1 MEESRPAA
9 TVPPPSQ
16 TPADEALQGQQATVP
31 AELLRHDPLRAAK
44 KTFLEGEMQRI
55 GTDCNYKGEP
65 GIIYS
70 TEETEFLASRLKF
83 SLVGKFSH
91 GLPNLNFLRNRIVK
105 LGLKG
110 TVNVG
115 RLNFKHVLIRLNNE
129 EDFSRL
135 WLRGEWTFDNF
146 HMRVFKWSPDFDPHT
161 ESPIAPVWIKLPG
174 LPVHLFEKNALFT
187 FAAKIGK
194 PLRMDEPTADLSRPD
209 LARVCVEID
218 LTAPKVQAVH
228 LQINGKTYRQ
238 QVMYEN
244 CPPYCTFCNHLGHD
258 MSVCISK
265 HNPGPNI
272 TEKESKTT
280 GHTSSTN
287 EDTRDLRDIINY
299 RRKGKAV
306 VIDPVVSNIAIH
318 DSEAIV
324 PSSHANV
331 HNDNDAVNGVSF
343 LHMHAPATEPHA
355 ETPRPGHVEEA
366 SPDDFNYED
375 PLISELLDKDW
386 DGEKMKQNAS
396 HFIDIEAEEGMHKES
411 DRDTPSMVPNSLS
424 NETPSKA
431 VGQTKNFL
439 RGETSRQRKPDNKPT
454 KEHIPVSESEGE
466 EELTPVS
473 NRFQSLEDM
482 ETDDIS
488 HLLESIGKNTPPIKN
503 REAGGSKAEIQG
515 HCNGEN
521 SYQEMILTDST
532 VSHRHKRNKS
542 LEEDMPKSFKT
553 GGKGRKIK
561 DVNYF
566 TRKFG
571 FHSVL
576 ANANNKIWCFAK
588 FGVDTQIIQDHSQ
601 FLHVKVSSGTLPTDI
616 FCTFIY
622 AKCYR
627 NPRRNLWEEL
637 VKLSNQDAPWIVG
650 GDFNVISHPNENQGG
665 DIQRMGPMEDF
676 NDMMTDTGLI
686 DAGFEGEPFTWT
698 NKRIWRRLDRVLYS
712 KEWAEIFNITRVA
725 HLPRRLSDHHP
736 LCIEASKADNKKP
749 SSFRFQNMWLHHH
762 SFLQTVK
769 QSWELPIEGYGMYKL
784 QQKLYRTK
792 ELLKKWNRETFGNV
806 FSTVQQAKQEAT
818 DAEKTFDRTPQR
830 RTSSPSTKAM
840 R

>member
-1 MEESRPAA
+1 
-9 TVPPPSQ
+9 
-16 TPADEALQGQQATVP
+16 
-31 AELLRHDPLRAAK
+31 
-44 KTFLEGEMQRI
+44 MQRI

-83 SLVGKFSH
+83 TLVGKFSH

-110 TVNVG
+110 SVNVG

-187 FAAKIGK
+187 VAAKIGK

-238 QVMYEN
+238 QVIYEN

-265 HNPGPNI
+265 HYTGANLN
-272 TEKESKTT
+272 EKEPRTT

-287 EDTRDLRDIINY
+287 EDTRDLRDIINF

-324 PSSHANV
+324 SSPNANV
-331 HNDNDAVNGVSF
+331 HNDNDAANGVF
-343 LHMHAPATEPHA
+343 LPHMHVPATKLHA
-355 ETPRPGHVEEA
+355 ETSRPGHVEKA

-386 DGEKMKQNAS
+386 DAEKMRQNVP
-396 HFIDIEAEEGMHKES
+396 HFIDIEAEEERHKES

-424 NETPSKA
+424 DEIPSKA
-431 VGQTKNFL
+431 VGQTKNFF
-439 RGETSRQRKPDNKPT
+439 RGETSRQRRPDNKPT
-454 KEHIPVSESEGE
+454 KEHTPASESEGE

-488 HLLESIGKNTPPIKN
+488 HLIESTGKNTPLMKN
-503 REAGGSKAEIQG
+503 CEAGGSKAEIQG
-515 HCNGEN
+515 HCSGEN
-521 SYQEMILTDST
+521 RYQEMILTDST
-532 VSHRHKRNKS
+532 ILHRHKRNKS
-542 LEEDMPKSFKT
+542 LEENMTKSFKT
-553 GGKGRKIK
+553 GGKGKKNKGNISPKLLTRRK
-561 DVNYF
+561 
-566 TRKFG
+566 TR
-571 FHSVL
+571 
-576 ANANNKIWCFAK
+576 
-588 FGVDTQIIQDHSQ
+588 
-601 FLHVKVSSGTLPTDI
+601 SS
-616 FCTFIY
+616 
-622 AKCYR
+622 
-627 NPRRNLWEEL
+627 
-637 VKLSNQDAPWIVG
+637 
-650 GDFNVISHPNENQGG
+650 
-665 DIQRMGPMEDF
+665 
-676 NDMMTDTGLI
+676 
-686 DAGFEGEPFTWT
+686 
-698 NKRIWRRLDRVLYS
+698 
-712 KEWAEIFNITRVA
+712 
-725 HLPRRLSDHHP
+725 
-736 LCIEASKADNKKP
+736 AS
-749 SSFRFQNMWLHHH
+749 
-762 SFLQTVK
+762 
-769 QSWELPIEGYGMYKL
+769 
-784 QQKLYRTK
+784 
-792 ELLKKWNRETFGNV
+792 
-806 FSTVQQAKQEAT
+806 
-818 DAEKTFDRTPQR
+818 
-830 RTSSPSTKAM
+830 SSPHF
-840 R
+840 